1 MCSIWAEH
9 MTKSDDRDKTDI
21 AFGQA
26 LKQCRK
32 FKGKTQESFGDVSSR
47 TYISQIERGVSAPT
61 LKKIEML
68 AKELELEPATM
79 VALCYLK
86 LSPEKNINQLLSKVK
101 DELQSITNTK

>member
-1 MCSIWAEH
+1 MCSIWTEH
-9 MTKSDDRDKTDI
+9 MAKNDNRDKTDI

-32 FKGKTQESFGDVSSR
+32 YRGKTQEGFGDASSR

-68 AKELELEPATM
+68 ARELELEPTSL
-79 VALCYLK
+79 VALV
-86 LSPEKNINQLLSKVK
+86 I
-101 DELQSITNTK
+101 

>member
-1 MCSIWAEH
+1 MA
-9 MTKSDDRDKTDI
+9 KNDNRDKTDI

-32 FKGKTQESFGDVSSR
+32 FRGKTQEDFGEVSSR

-68 AKELELEPATM
+68 AKELELEPATL

-86 LSPEKNINQLLSKVK
+86 LKPDKNVKQLLSNVK
-101 DELQSITNTK
+101 EQLVDILKNLSL

>member
-1 MCSIWAEH
+1 MD
-9 MTKSDDRDKTDI
+9 KNDNRDKTDI

-32 FKGKTQESFGDVSSR
+32 FRGKTQEDFGDVSSR

-68 AKELELEPATM
+68 AKELELEPTTM

-86 LSPEKNINQLLSKVK
+86 LNSTLTTKQLLINVK
-101 DELQSITNTK
+101 KQLDEIM